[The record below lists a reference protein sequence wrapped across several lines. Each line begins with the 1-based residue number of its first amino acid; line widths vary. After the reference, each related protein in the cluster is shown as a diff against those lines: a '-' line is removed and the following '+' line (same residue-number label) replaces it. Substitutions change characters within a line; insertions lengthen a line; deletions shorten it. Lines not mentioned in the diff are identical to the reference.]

1 MIAERLNNVILV
13 TVLMLATLINVELM
27 LFAQLASMSLPVP
40 AHQIILEIQRKHVT
54 QFHLLDPL
62 KLLLGV
68 AMIRNVLIGMP
79 ALILNAKT
87 LVHPTLVQLKLSVA
101 HTTTKLDAL
110 VLKVGQEIRK

>member
-1 MIAERLNNVILV
+1 MP
-13 TVLMLATLINVELM
+13 
-27 LFAQLASMSLPVP
+27 FALLDSTHQNAL
-40 AHQIILEIQRKHVT
+40 AHQIILAIQTKHVI
-54 QFHLLDPL
+54 QFHPSDLL
-62 KLLLGV
+62 KLPLVVL
-68 AMIRNVLIGMP
+68 MIRNVLIGMP

>member
-1 MIAERLNNVILV
+1 MILIQTRNELAVYYFARLSCVFALRY
-13 TVLMLATLINVELM
+13 
-27 LFAQLASMSLPVP
+27 LFFLC
-40 AHQIILEIQRKHVT
+40 

-87 LVHPTLVQLKLSVA
+87 LVHPTLVQLKLSVVP
-101 HTTTKLDAL
+101 TTTKLDAL
-110 VLKVGQEIRK
+110 VLKAGQGIRKWNAYLVRYILFDIQFYQI

>member
-1 MIAERLNNVILV
+1 MILIQTRNELAVYYFARLSCVFALRY
-13 TVLMLATLINVELM
+13 
-27 LFAQLASMSLPVP
+27 LFFLC
-40 AHQIILEIQRKHVT
+40 

-87 LVHPTLVQLKLSVA
+87 LVHPTLVQLKLSVVP
-101 HTTTKLDAL
+101 TTTKLDAL
-110 VLKVGQEIRK
+110 VLKAGQGIRK